1 MSIVLRKILVGTD
14 GSKDATLATQAAID
28 LSTKTGAELHVVHA
42 WRKPQAPSLA
52 RPGLAYPSLEAAGY
66 CDTLQQEAEELLEE
80 QAQRIRAAGG
90 TIAVAH
96 LREGRAAEEIASSA
110 EELEVDLVVV
120 GSRGAG
126 AVERL
131 VTGSVSEGVVHLA
144 PCPVLV
150 MRGSDE
156 AWPPTNLVIGDDSS
170 KEARRAG
177 ELAAGLGQL
186 FGGSALLV
194 RALPLLPARNAPAR
208 VTAARMA
215 DAMLQSNREALE
227 ERAEELKSVLGQRP
241 QVRVVAGD
249 AAGVIQKVAEEQG
262 KPALVVVG
270 SRGLGATKRFLLG
283 SVSTDTLRAV
293 GTPVLIVPTP
303 KDMAR

>member
-1 MSIVLRKILVGTD
+1 MSIILRRILVGTD
-14 GSKDATLATQAAID
+14 GSKDAALATQAAID
-28 LSTKTGAELHVVHA
+28 LSTKTGAELHIVHA
-42 WRKPQAPSLA
+42 WRRPRAPSLA

-66 CDTLQQEAEELLEE
+66 CDAPQQAAEELLEE
-80 QAQRIRAAGG
+80 QTERIRAAGG
-90 TIAVAH
+90 TITGAH
-96 LREGRAAEEIASSA
+96 LREGRAAEEIAGLA

-126 AVERL
+126 AIERL
-131 VTGSVSEGVVHLA
+131 VTGSASEGVVHLA

-150 MRGSDE
+150 MRDGDG

-186 FGGSALLV
+186 FGGAALLV
-194 RALPLLPARNAPAR
+194 RALPPLPARNASAR
-208 VTAARMA
+208 VTAARMT

-227 ERAEELKSVLGQRP
+227 ERAKELESVLGRRP

-249 AAGVIQKVAEEQG
+249 AAGVIQKVAEEQV
-262 KPALVVVG
+262 KPALVAVG
-270 SRGLGATKRFLLG
+270 SRGLDATKRFLLG

-293 GTPVLIVPTP
+293 GTPILIVPAP
-303 KDMAR
+303 KDVAI